1 MKYFETLLEE
11 QETLINVLY
20 DEHKIRVYSNRIE
33 VIKNLTKAIG
43 KPTKRYKKN
52 KTYWS
57 GATWEIDFND
67 FEKIN
72 VLLNRN
78 FILAIYSALIE
89 NETGPI
95 ANCKDFGESNENR
108 KSDDIYFHC
117 PPAKI
122 VANSYNKYIIALQP
136 YKYNRNT
143 VSVWENL

>member
-67 FEKIN
+67 FEKIGTI
-72 VLLNRN
+72 LNRD
-78 FILAIYSALIE
+78 LVIE
-89 NETGPI
+89 
-95 ANCKDFGESNENR
+95 ESFSEKR
-108 KSDDIYFHC
+108 KEVKTKKMKSKEEKGKFYQITLDI
-117 PPAKI
+117 
-122 VANSYNKYIIALQP
+122 
-136 YKYNRNT
+136 
-143 VSVWENL
+143 

>member
-78 FILAIYSALIE
+78 LVIE
-89 NETGPI
+89 
-95 ANCKDFGESNENR
+95 ESFSEREKNHLSQKR
-108 KSDDIYFHC
+108 MLKL
-117 PPAKI
+117 K
-122 VANSYNKYIIALQP
+122 
-136 YKYNRNT
+136 
-143 VSVWENL
+143 